1 MNKVPT
7 AQHRLKSC
15 GDEWRSW
22 TQDRV
27 DDFQELSLSQ
37 LGKVKTKLMKKPI
50 ADVAE
55 KAYQMG
61 KEYERTYR
69 GCGQC
74 VMAALQDTLDIRNDD
89 IFKAA
94 TALAGGT
101 GLAAD
106 SGCGAYIG
114 AILVLGSLV
123 GRERNNF
130 SDAEGTRFK
139 THHLARTFRERFIR
153 EYGSVICRDIQN
165 KILGRYYYLPDPQE
179 YEKFHN
185 AGAHDIHCPEVVGK
199 AAKWMT
205 EIILEEGLISR

>member
-1 MNKVPT
+1 
-7 AQHRLKSC
+7 
-15 GDEWRSW
+15 
-22 TQDRV
+22 
-27 DDFQELSLSQ
+27 
-37 LGKVKTKLMKKPI
+37 MKKPI

-101 GLAAD
+101 GLATD

-130 SDAEGTRFK
+130 SDPEGIRFK
-139 THHLARTFRERFIR
+139 THDLARRFRERFIR